1 LFIAFADAKS
11 WRQFNR
17 WFVIMKVGDFTWSA
31 NGLSR
36 LFVTIA
42 AACAELER
50 DRIRQRITQV
60 KRDQKAREA
69 RPIRGVQG

>member
-1 LFIAFADAKS
+1 
-11 WRQFNR
+11 
-17 WFVIMKVGDFTWSA
+17 MKVGDFTWSA